1 MAEHGL
7 RIRPDIILHEP
18 FDPSRYRSRDEGNH
32 AVMELKR
39 HATPSTVATAF
50 TNLVAMADALN
61 YPLGVLINIASSK
74 TWVESRTEPHRARIV
89 CLAVHLDENGEPL
102 VVRH

>member
-18 FDPSRYRSRDEGNH
+18 FDLGRHTGRDEGNH

-39 HATPSTVATAF
+39 RATPGTAVDAF
-50 TNLVAMADALN
+50 TNLVAMIDALK
-61 YPLGVLINIASSK
+61 YPLGVFINIDSPK
-74 TWVESRTEPHRARIV
+74 TWAESVPESHRARIA
-89 CLAVHLDENGEPL
+89 CLAAHLDDNGEPL
-102 VVRH
+102 VVRG